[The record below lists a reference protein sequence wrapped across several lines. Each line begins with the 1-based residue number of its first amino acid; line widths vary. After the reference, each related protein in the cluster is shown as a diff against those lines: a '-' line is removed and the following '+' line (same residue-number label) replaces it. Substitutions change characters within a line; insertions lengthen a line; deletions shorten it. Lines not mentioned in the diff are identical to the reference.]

1 VTPREPASGRDQ
13 VNYFLKQLRG
23 KSRFLNLRPYEPW
36 MSRRSHRSL
45 L

>member
-1 VTPREPASGRDQ
+1 
-13 VNYFLKQLRG
+13 LKQLRG

-36 MSRRSHRSL
+36 MSQRSHRSL